1 MRFSFSFAVVSL
13 FLVVGWVSISA
24 QAQTR
29 QLPAGVDQATLQKLF
44 DPELTVDQ
52 LGAALEQAAKSGASE
67 QILLEAQLIW
77 GLRRSETAF
86 LTTLLP
92 ELEALVRTFDPRKSA
107 GIQTIEEI
115 RGLVTYVK
123 ALVARD
129 RGDDKGFEALIKEA
143 FWLHPASAPL
153 FAQTIEA
160 TRREKK
166 MATLRLDLDV
176 VMTTSE
182 GEATTLRDQLNGQKA
197 LLLDFWA
204 AWCGPC
210 MALMPELR
218 KKASQLSK
226 HGIVVAALNT
236 DSENA
241 EATADRVRREKDM
254 TLPWLVEP
262 EDRPYSTVL
271 EIRSIPSMVLITPDG
286 KVHFFGHPQSPDLWP
301 ALQKIDPSIQPPEA

>member
-1 MRFSFSFAVVSL
+1 MRIRLSL
-13 FLVVGWVSISA
+13 VLVALLLLLGLGSGSVCGQSGP
-24 QAQTR
+24 
-29 QLPAGVDQATLQKLF
+29 LPAGIDQATLQKLF
-44 DPELTVDQ
+44 DPELTVDE
-52 LGAALEQAAKSGASE
+52 LGAALEQAAKGGVKE

-77 GLRRSETAF
+77 GLRRGQTAF

-92 ELEALVRTFDPRKSA
+92 ELEALVRTFDPRQSA
-107 GIQTIEEI
+107 GIRSLEEI

-129 RGDDKGFEALIKEA
+129 RGDDKAFEELIKEA

-153 FAQTIEA
+153 FAQTVEA
-160 TRREKK
+160 VRREKK
-166 MATLRLDLDV
+166 MATLRLDLEV
-176 VMTTSE
+176 VITTSE

-204 AWCGPC
+204 TWCGPC

-218 KKASQLSK
+218 KKASQLSQ
-226 HGIVVAALNT
+226 HGIVVVAMNT
-236 DSENA
+236 DSQNA
-241 EATADRVRREKDM
+241 EALADKVRREKDM

-262 EDRPYSTVL
+262 DDRPYSNAL
-271 EIRSIPSMVLITPDG
+271 EIRSIPSMVLVTPDG
-286 KVHFFGHPQSPDLWP
+286 KVQFFGHPQSPDLWQ